1 MDYFNREWVREPPGP
16 TTYVSF
22 IPNPGVF
29 SPPSPL
35 LFRYKAR
42 MVSMVREGP
51 ISSGALIHI
60 MGGLLS
66 SGTSELN
73 ILRWWI
79 EYNRF
84 SLNDCD
90 SRLGAGDAT
99 ARIHTHQEP
108 AYSANYRAAH
118 VGILKGV

>member
-1 MDYFNREWVREPPGP
+1 
-16 TTYVSF
+16 
-22 IPNPGVF
+22 
-29 SPPSPL
+29 
-35 LFRYKAR
+35 

-60 MGGLLS
+60 MGDLLS

-73 ILRWWI
+73 IIEVSWWI

-99 ARIHTHQEP
+99 ARIHTHQDP
-108 AYSANYRAAH
+108 AYSPNYRAAY